1 MVPRTNKSC
10 SKDVQF
16 ILELKELV
24 SMHLEK
30 NLENEEPLTGD
41 EVLIIKV

>member
-1 MVPRTNKSC
+1 MLKMF
-10 SKDVQF
+10 QF